1 MTLNEVVWYNGNAY
15 KVLRRIK
22 EHNVSPKG
30 IFNKEMLDEWKNCI
44 GADHVL
50 KQNDDFYLCE
60 IILEA
65 TIIEDEIQTLE
76 EESIVPLV
84 EETVAPLEEE
94 PVVSNEENV

>member
-1 MTLNEVVWYNGNAY
+1 MIINEVIWYNGNAY

-30 IFNKEMLDEWKNCI
+30 VLNKEMLDEWKNCI

-65 TIIEDEIQTLE
+65 TIIEDEIETLV
-76 EESIVPLV
+76 EESVVPLV
-84 EETVAPLEEE
+84 EES
-94 PVVSNEENV
+94 VVPNEENV